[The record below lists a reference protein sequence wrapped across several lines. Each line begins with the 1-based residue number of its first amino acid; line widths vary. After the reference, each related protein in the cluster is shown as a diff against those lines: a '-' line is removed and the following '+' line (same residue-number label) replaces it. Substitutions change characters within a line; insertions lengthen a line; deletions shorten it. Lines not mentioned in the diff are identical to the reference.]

1 MVHELRKGINGLKY
15 SDKVTNLIVKLVYDV
30 RQVTHTPVLIVF
42 NIEGVIKKHN
52 NSCTEK
58 R

>member
-30 RQVTHTPVLIVF
+30 RQVLFSLILQSRLCL
-42 NIEGVIKKHN
+42 I
-52 NSCTEK
+52 
-58 R
+58 